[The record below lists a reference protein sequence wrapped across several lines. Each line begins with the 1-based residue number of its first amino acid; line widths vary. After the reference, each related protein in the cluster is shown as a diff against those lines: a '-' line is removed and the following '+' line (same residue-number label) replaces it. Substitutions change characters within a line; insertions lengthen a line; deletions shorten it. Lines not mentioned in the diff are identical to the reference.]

1 MLQKPRTAL
10 RRVSGEIVMYRI
22 RRGIARFS
30 LAILAVVAVFGAVQA
45 QQRINTKEVRDII
58 RDLNMKIVDFQNR
71 LSYQLESSS
80 ADRQQSDAVI
90 NDLRQ
95 LQSRLRG
102 FDQDVVARRDNRTSV
117 QAILASAQRVNDFM
131 VSTRPYPALEND
143 WIAIRRQLDSLSANY
158 GVSGNW
164 RNPNTPATTSTA
176 PRITRSA
183 NPRPVN
189 SQSMSDSSLNG
200 TFQIDAAR
208 SEQIADVLA
217 GKSIGGTQRKDIE
230 SKLEAPEEYAININ
244 GDQVT
249 LASSKA
255 QPLTFTADGSERT
268 ETANGRTV
276 RVRSTLRG
284 DKLTVTSL
292 GGNNDFTVTFE
303 TTDGGQTLKVTRRIT
318 TEYLSETI
326 FAESVYNRTSTTAGL
341 GIQVDSSDKTSSDT
355 GGGYSSNDPGD
366 APPPTRNPQPQTYPG
381 NQYPTQQ
388 RVGEFVVPNGTIL
401 VGTLESD
408 IDTKVA
414 QNNDRFKMNV
424 QTPAEFRG
432 AVVEGHFSGIDRSGR
447 VLGRTVLTFNF
458 DRITMPNGQVYDFA
472 GSLQRLVDQSGKII
486 PVDSEG
492 MVRGKDKNR
501 DTATRGGI
509 GAGIGAII
517 GAIAGGGSGAA
528 VGAMIGGGLGAGS
541 VYAEGG
547 GDMRLSRG
555 TTLTVQSSSPIK

>member
-1 MLQKPRTAL
+1 
-10 RRVSGEIVMYRI
+10 MYRI
-22 RRGIARFS
+22 RRGVAVFS
-30 LAILAVVAVFGAVQA
+30 LAILGIFTVSGTVQA
-45 QQRINTKEVRDII
+45 QQRVNTKEVRDII

-80 ADRQQSDAVI
+80 ADRQQSDAVM

-95 LQSRLRG
+95 LQSRVRG
-102 FDQDVVARRDNRTSV
+102 FDQDVVARRDNRSSM

-143 WIAIRRQLDSLSANY
+143 WIAIRRQIDSLSANY

-164 RNPNTPATTSTA
+164 RNPTRPANTSTA
-176 PRITRSA
+176 SRNTQPDPDYSSRRSA
-183 NPRPVN
+183 
-189 SQSMSDSSLNG
+189 SDSSLNG
-200 TFQIDAAR
+200 TFQIDSAR
-208 SEQIADVLA
+208 SEQISDVLA
-217 GKSIGGTQRKDIE
+217 DKSIGTPQRREIE
-230 SKLEAPEEYAININ
+230 SKLEAPEELAINVN

-255 QPLTFTADGSERT
+255 KPLTFMADGSERT

-303 TTDGGQTLKVTRRIT
+303 TTDSGQTLKVTRRIT

-341 GIQVDSSDKTSSDT
+341 GIQVDADDKTSSDT

-366 APPPTRNPQPQTYPG
+366 APPPTRNPQPQRYPG
-381 NQYPTQQ
+381 NQFPTQQ

-401 VGTLESD
+401 VGTLDSE

-414 QNNDRFKMNV
+414 QNNDRFKVNV

-472 GSLQRLVDQSGKII
+472 GSLQRLVDQNGKII

-528 VGAMIGGGLGAGS
+528 IGAMIGGGVGAGS

-555 TTLTVQSSSPIK
+555 TTLTVQSSSPIR